1 MNRLSIA
8 IALTLL
14 SATAALADN
23 TERCNPA
30 QQNWMNGSQ
39 TTCSITDRNHTRQP
53 TQQQQ
58 QSTEPAPARI
68 G

>member
-14 SATAALADN
+14 SATAALADS

-30 QQNWMNGSQ
+30 QQNWVNGSQ
-39 TTCSITDRNHTRQP
+39 TTCSITDRNHDNQRYE
-53 TQQQQ
+53 Q
-58 QSTEPAPARI
+58 QSSTTVDEK
-68 G
+68 